1 MTLQDLKAIDREYL
15 IPREVAAVLGTDGQ
29 SIRVWARQCPEGLGF
44 PTVCIGNRVKIPK
57 AGFIAYMEGR
67 ENDVPGS

>member
-1 MTLQDLKAIDREYL
+1 MTLDDVKAIPREYL

-44 PTVCIGNRVKIPK
+44 PTVCVGNRVKIPK

-67 ENDVPGS
+67 NDAAGI

>member
-1 MTLQDLKAIDREYL
+1 MTLDDVKAIPREYL

-44 PTVCIGNRVKIPK
+44 PTVCVGNRVKIPK

-67 ENDVPGS
+67 NDAAGF

>member
-1 MTLQDLKAIDREYL
+1 MTLDDIKAIPREYL

-44 PTVCIGNRVKIPK
+44 PTVCIGSRVKIPK

-67 ENDVPGS
+67 NDAAGI

>member
-1 MTLQDLKAIDREYL
+1 MTLDDVKAIDREYL

-44 PTVCIGNRVKIPK
+44 PTVCVGNRVKIPK

-67 ENDVPGS
+67 NDAAGI

>member
-1 MTLQDLKAIDREYL
+1 MTLDDVKAIPREYL

-44 PTVCIGNRVKIPK
+44 PTVCVGNRVKIPK

-67 ENDVPGS
+67 NDVSGF

>member
-1 MTLQDLKAIDREYL
+1 MTLDDVKAIPREYL

-44 PTVCIGNRVKIPK
+44 PTVCVGNRVKIPK

-67 ENDVPGS
+67 NDAERA

>member
-1 MTLQDLKAIDREYL
+1 MTLDDIKAIPREYL

-44 PTVCIGNRVKIPK
+44 PTICIGNRVKIPK

-67 ENDVPGS
+67 NDVSGI

>member
-1 MTLQDLKAIDREYL
+1 MTLDDVKAIPREYL

-44 PTVCIGNRVKIPK
+44 PTVCVGNRVKIPK

-67 ENDVPGS
+67 NDAEGV

>member
-1 MTLQDLKAIDREYL
+1 MTLDDVKAIPREYL

-44 PTVCIGNRVKIPK
+44 PTVCVGNRV
-57 AGFIAYMEGR
+57 
-67 ENDVPGS
+67 

>member
-1 MTLQDLKAIDREYL
+1 MTLDDVKAIPREYL

-44 PTVCIGNRVKIPK
+44 PTVCVGNRVKIPK

-67 ENDVPGS
+67 NDAEGI

>member
-1 MTLQDLKAIDREYL
+1 MTLDDIKAIPREYL

-44 PTVCIGNRVKIPK
+44 PTVCVGNRVKIPK

-67 ENDVPGS
+67 NDAAGI

>member
-1 MTLQDLKAIDREYL
+1 MTLDDVKAIPREYL

-44 PTVCIGNRVKIPK
+44 PTVCVGNRVKIPK

-67 ENDVPGS
+67 NEAEGF

>member
-1 MTLQDLKAIDREYL
+1 MTLDDVKAIPREYL

-44 PTVCIGNRVKIPK
+44 PTVCVGNRVKIPK

-67 ENDVPGS
+67 NDAAGD

>member
-1 MTLQDLKAIDREYL
+1 MTLDDVKAIPREYL

-44 PTVCIGNRVKIPK
+44 PTVCVGNRVKIPK

-67 ENDVPGS
+67 NDAGV

>member
-1 MTLQDLKAIDREYL
+1 MTLEDVKA

-44 PTVCIGNRVKIPK
+44 PTVCVGNRVKIPK
-57 AGFIAYMEGR
+57 AGFIAYM
-67 ENDVPGS
+67 

>member
-1 MTLQDLKAIDREYL
+1 MTLDDIKAIPREYL

-44 PTVCIGNRVKIPK
+44 PTVCVGNRVKIPK

-67 ENDVPGS
+67 NDAAGF

>member
-1 MTLQDLKAIDREYL
+1 MTLDDVKAIDREYL

-44 PTVCIGNRVKIPK
+44 PTVCVGNRVKIPK

-67 ENDVPGS
+67 AK

>member
-1 MTLQDLKAIDREYL
+1 MTLEDVKAIPREYL

-44 PTVCIGNRVKIPK
+44 PTVCVGNRVKIPK

-67 ENDVPGS
+67 NDAAGF

>member
-1 MTLQDLKAIDREYL
+1 MTLDDVKAIPREYL

-44 PTVCIGNRVKIPK
+44 PTVCVGNRVKIPK

-67 ENDVPGS
+67 NNAAGI

>member
-1 MTLQDLKAIDREYL
+1 MTLEDVKAIPREYL

-44 PTVCIGNRVKIPK
+44 PTVCVGNRVKIPK

-67 ENDVPGS
+67 NDVGC

>member
-1 MTLQDLKAIDREYL
+1 MTLDDVKAIPREYL

-67 ENDVPGS
+67 NDIS

>member
-1 MTLQDLKAIDREYL
+1 MTLDDVKAIPREYL

-29 SIRVWARQCPEGLGF
+29 SIRVWARQCPEELGF

-67 ENDVPGS
+67 NDAAGI

>member
-1 MTLQDLKAIDREYL
+1 MTLEDVKAIPREYL

-44 PTVCIGNRVKIPK
+44 PTVCVGNRVKIPK
-57 AGFIAYMEGR
+57 AGFITYREGR
-67 ENDVPGS
+67 NDLSGC

>member
-1 MTLQDLKAIDREYL
+1 MTLDDVKAIPREYL

-44 PTVCIGNRVKIPK
+44 PTVCVGNRVKIPK

-67 ENDVPGS
+67 NDVSGI